1 MKLNNKGFAVSGIL
15 YPLLILFIML
25 LIGVLD
31 IMSSRKTVF
40 DQTKDDI
47 ITELNDPNSLKSPI
61 ITVVGTNVTILN
73 NTNVPGFNYDL
84 KENVTA
90 VASDGTQ
97 MLKNEIMVQTEPE
110 FNQTKTGTYE
120 ITYIVT
126 DSNGKRASAS
136 RTVTVVDQKS
146 NENSWYYG
154 FTGSYDKLI
163 IPKDGLYQIQ
173 AWGASGYGGS
183 LGGKGAYTRGEIEL
197 IANDEL
203 YMFVGEAGSRKNNI
217 YNTMSESFNGGGS
230 YACKDIRY
238 TAGGATDIRTKGPT
252 TTANEW
258 SDTVSL
264 ASRIMVAAGGGAA
277 GQATSDNN
285 PVIKGGDG
293 GTLTSKGGNGSSK
306 GAGATQTSGYSLGAG
321 ESFGASSNECGAN
334 NGSGGGGGYYGGYAS
349 KYPSS
354 SGAGGSSYISG
365 FAGCTLYPNK
375 IFDNA
380 VMIPGDANM
389 PNHNGDR
396 TMVGNDGNGYV
407 KILQLK
413 VVNE

>member
-15 YPLLILFIML
+15 YPILILFIMV

-31 IMSSRKTVF
+31 IMSSRKAVF
-40 DQTKDDI
+40 DQAKDDI
-47 ITELNDPNSLKSPI
+47 ITELNDPNSLKSPVV
-61 ITVVGTNVTILN
+61 TVVGTNVTILN

-84 KENVTA
+84 KENVSA
-90 VASDGTQ
+90 VNSNGEQ
-97 MLKNEIMVQTEPE
+97 MLKNEIMIQSEPE
-110 FNQTKTGTYE
+110 FAPNKNGTYR

-136 RTVTVVDQKS
+136 RIVNVVGQESDK
-146 NENSWYYG
+146 NSWYYS
-154 FTGSYDKLI
+154 FTGSYDKLT
-163 IPKDGLYQIQ
+163 IPKNGLYQIQ

-197 IANDEL
+197 LANDEL
-203 YMFVGEAGSRKNNI
+203 YMFIGEAGARKTKI
-217 YNTMSESFNGGGS
+217 YNTTSQSFNGGGS
-230 YACKDIRY
+230 YSCSDVRY
-238 TAGGATDIRTKGPT
+238 TAGGATDIRVKGPT

-264 ASRIMVAAGGGAA
+264 AARIMVAAGGGAA
-277 GQATSDNN
+277 GQSTSDNN
-285 PVIKGGDG
+285 PTVQGGHG

-306 GAGATQTSGYSLGAG
+306 GTGATQTTGYGLGTG
-321 ESFGASSNECGAN
+321 ESYGSTSNACGAN
-334 NGSGGGGGYYGGYAS
+334 NASAGGGGYYGGYAS
-349 KYPSS
+349 KSPGS

-365 FAGCTLYPNK
+365 FAGCTVYPNK

-380 VMIPGDANM
+380 VMVPGDATM
-389 PNHNGDR
+389 PNHNGDG
-396 TMVGNDGNGYV
+396 TMTGNSGGGYV

>member
-15 YPLLILFIML
+15 YPILILFIMV

-31 IMSSRKTVF
+31 IMSSRKAVF
-40 DQTKDDI
+40 DQAKDDI
-47 ITELNDPNSLKSPI
+47 ITELNDPNSLKSPVV
-61 ITVVGTNVTILN
+61 TVVGTNVTILN

-84 KENVTA
+84 KENVSA
-90 VASDGTQ
+90 VNSNGEQ
-97 MLKNEIMVQTEPE
+97 MLKNEIMIQSEPE
-110 FNQTKTGTYE
+110 FAPNKNGTYR

-136 RTVTVVDQKS
+136 RIVNVVGQESDK
-146 NENSWYYG
+146 NSWYYS
-154 FTGSYDKLI
+154 FTGSYDKLT
-163 IPKDGLYQIQ
+163 IPKNGLYQIQ

-197 IANDEL
+197 LANDEL
-203 YMFVGEAGSRKNNI
+203 YMFIGEAGARKTKI
-217 YNTMSESFNGGGS
+217 YNTTSQSFNGGGS
-230 YACKDIRY
+230 YSCSDVRY
-238 TAGGATDIRTKGPT
+238 TAGGATDIRVKGPT

-264 ASRIMVAAGGGAA
+264 AARIMVAAGGGAA
-277 GQATSDNN
+277 GQSTSDNN
-285 PVIKGGDG
+285 PTVQGGHG

-306 GAGATQTSGYSLGAG
+306 GTGATQTTGYGLGTG
-321 ESFGASSNECGAN
+321 ESYGSTSNACGAN
-334 NGSGGGGGYYGGYAS
+334 NASAGGGGYYGGYAS
-349 KYPSS
+349 KSPGS

-365 FAGCTLYPNK
+365 FAGCTVYPNK

-380 VMIPGDANM
+380 VMIPGDATM

-396 TMVGNDGNGYV
+396 TMTGNSGGGYV